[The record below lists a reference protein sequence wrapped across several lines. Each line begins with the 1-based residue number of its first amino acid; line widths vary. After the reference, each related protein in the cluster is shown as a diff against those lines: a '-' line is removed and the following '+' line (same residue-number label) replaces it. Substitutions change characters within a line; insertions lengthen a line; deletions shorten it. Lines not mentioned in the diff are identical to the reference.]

1 VKIVEPEVLG
11 PPEVEEAPPHPTPP
25 RPEHRRVYVSFL
37 FTLAVLV
44 GTVVTVYTVFPARHN
59 VVVTA
64 AVSEHRRSDATWQL
78 PAPRPE
84 QLASWSLGVLGG
96 EAPLPAGDV
105 VGARAIDIV
114 NRHAAVIGYKVGGA
128 EVTLLV
134 QRARDMPPRRV
145 SKDDGD
151 DHVEAWR
158 VQKWTFVA
166 VGPAASAATWKAALG
181 VPRE

>member
-1 VKIVEPEVLG
+1 MRLVDPELEG
-11 PPEVEEAPPHPTPP
+11 PPEVEEALPHPTPP

-64 AVSEHRRSDATWQL
+64 AVEEHRRSDQPWQL
-78 PAPRPE
+78 TRPAPE
-84 QLASWSLGVLGG
+84 QLATWALGVLGG
-96 EAPLPAGDV
+96 DAPLPAGDV
-105 VGARAIDIV
+105 IGARSV
-114 NRHAAVIGYKVGGA
+114 EVLKRPAAVIRYRVGAA
-128 EVTLLV
+128 EVTLFV

-145 SKDDGD
+145 RKDDGD
-151 DHVEAWR
+151 DHVEGWR
-158 VQKWTFVA
+158 AKKWTFVA
-166 VGPAASAATWKAALG
+166 VGPAASADAWKAALG